1 MPDIIINYKRT
12 SNIYTKYKNSLGG
25 INKMNNITKQTRE
38 ESFKKLELKKKSKL
52 IYENLEDGEYTA
64 RELAKKLFKKRFNKN
79 SRKTRNS
86 SKTNRIS

>member
-1 MPDIIINYKRT
+1 
-12 SNIYTKYKNSLGG
+12 
-25 INKMNNITKQTRE
+25 MNNITKQTRE

-52 IYENLEDGEYTA
+52 VYENLEDGEYTA

-86 SKTNRIS
+86 SKTYRISWTRISRSSKKEIWWNKWL